1 MTGSLI
7 CPSII
12 YYVQSGVLGRHF
24 TRQVVVSVIVVV
36 CFYLFGHQLFILCS
50 LSWHCTWQVVVY
62 IFVVVV
68 VVVCMFLVIYYM
80 QSGLLGRHC
89 TWQVMPFSGSD
100 RRGFLG
106 SLHCWPLCK
115 DARTMCS

>member
-36 CFYLFGHQLFILCS
+36 CFYLFVHQLFILCS
-50 LSWHCTWQVVVY
+50 LSWDCTWQVVVD
-62 IFVVVV
+62 IF
-68 VVVCMFLVIYYM
+68 VVVCMFYLFIICSLDCLAGIVP
-80 QSGLLGRHC
+80 GR
-89 TWQVMPFSGSD
+89 
-100 RRGFLG
+100 
-106 SLHCWPLCK
+106 
-115 DARTMCS
+115 